1 MECDSTTFLANM
13 AKQGRGTKGNNSEP
27 LAVESNNDS
36 DQLSPTGNNAIA
48 DPLSAILAILNSGE
62 KLDSLR
68 GHIDTR
74 FGNVDDRFSHFERRI
89 FELETHKDESN
100 KKIDAHES
108 TIRDLRAEIVTL
120 KALIATITN
129 SVDDV
134 EMASR
139 KPYLVV
145 SNIPVSTDKND
156 EEQFIELCNDKLHL
170 NETITKEHIADVT
183 RMKSNKRNESDRA
196 NQNH

>member
-1 MECDSTTFLANM
+1 M
-13 AKQGRGTKGNNSEP
+13 
-27 LAVESNNDS
+27 
-36 DQLSPTGNNAIA
+36 
-48 DPLSAILAILNSGE
+48 
-62 KLDSLR
+62 
-68 GHIDTR
+68 
-74 FGNVDDRFSHFERRI
+74 
-89 FELETHKDESN
+89 ETHKEESN
-100 KKIDAHES
+100 KHIDAQES
-108 TIRDLRAEIVTL
+108 TIRNLRMEIVTL

-134 EMASR
+134 EVAFR

-183 RMKSNKRNESDRA
+183 RMKSNKRNETRQGKPESLIIKCDVQT
-196 NQNH
+196 N